1 MGHGRRNNGKRSLM
15 ITGLLTFLFFFAII
29 GCVLYGRKLIRTE
42 KVDAV
47 FGNPE
52 RAQGGIHWVIV
63 GSSFLLLVWLYYSWD
78 IAKSFF
84 PKSANELC
92 QVGKVNESLLS
103 LKYLFPIDERQ
114 LKSTSVIETESENL
128 NKITI
133 EIEKSGIE
141 NQDKSNLL
149 NFVSQTKNTIPLL
162 TNEQLLNNDTREQ
175 IKLINK
181 KIINLT
187 ENFKRSDYPNE
198 STEQE
203 LERIEAAKE
212 EGSWKASSTSIENTI
227 EIPFIPKTKRGLKFQ
242 AAATELNLISDEF
255 FELKNHNE
263 QYTSALEKL
272 KKEIKDYR
280 SNLSSSKEISSS
292 LAKDILKIARRI
304 EYASIF
310 PPNTL
315 DDMQASIIN
324 FDNLQKKEQG
334 GLRWVDLLLFPSGT
348 IISSGPSCSEQGSGR
363 WLPKPS
369 DTLNKFTL
377 MLNPNVGYKQIP
389 LIWYE
394 MMDVSK
400 IIGFL
405 IPDWFADILPGEYP
419 VHDEQGE
426 VKPNFKSKVLSF
438 VTGDFNLFK
447 IPIPTGHI
455 WDSFLRVFLGLV
467 AGIIVGVPLGLFMGL
482 NRFAKGFFDPLI
494 ELYRPV
500 PPLAWAPLVI
510 SVLGID
516 NLGKVFLLFMVSLS
530 IMIISARAGASG
542 TQLSKI
548 HAAHSLGASK
558 WQILRHVIFPNSLP
572 EILTGIRVATG
583 MCWGTLVAAEFLAG
597 TTGVGFVENVAKKYF
612 QYEVIWITIFIMG
625 MLGLIFDITI
635 RKIIDKTI
643 PWRGKG

>member
-1 MGHGRRNNGKRSLM
+1 M
-15 ITGLLTFLFFFAII
+15 ITGFLTFVFFFAIV
-29 GCVLYGRKLIRTE
+29 GCVLYGRKLIKTE

-52 RAQGGIHWVIV
+52 RAQGGLHWVIV

-78 IAKSFF
+78 MAKSFF

-92 QVGKVNESLLS
+92 QVGKIDESLLS
-103 LKYLFPIDERQ
+103 LKYLFPIEERQ
-114 LKSTSVIETESENL
+114 LKSTSVIETETKNL
-128 NKITI
+128 DEII
-133 EIEKSGIE
+133 LLIEKSNDVKNE
-141 NQDKSNLL
+141 NKIKLL
-149 NFVSQTKNTIPLL
+149 NFAAQTKNTIPLL
-162 TNEQLLNNDTREQ
+162 TNENLLENETKEQ
-175 IKLINK
+175 INSITK
-181 KIINLT
+181 KINNLAN
-187 ENFKRSDYPNE
+187 NFVKKDYPYEEPEDETN
-198 STEQE
+198 
-203 LERIEAAKE
+203 RIELAKQ
-212 EGSWKASSTSIENTI
+212 EGNWGASSTSLDNAV
-227 EIPFIPKTKRGLKFQ
+227 EIPSIPKTKKGLKFQ
-242 AAATELNLISDEF
+242 AAAEELNIISDEF
-255 FELKNHNE
+255 FELRNHNA
-263 QYTSALEKL
+263 QYATALENL
-272 KKEIKDYR
+272 KNEIKGFR
-280 SNLSSSKEISSS
+280 SKFDDSNEITSSF
-292 LAKDILKIARRI
+292 AKDILKIARRI

-310 PPNTL
+310 PPQTL
-315 DDMQASIIN
+315 IEMQASIVN
-324 FDNLQKKEQG
+324 FDNVQKKEQG
-334 GLRWVDLLLFPSGT
+334 GLKWVDFFLFPSGT
-348 IISSGPSCSEQGSGR
+348 ILSSGPSCTEQGSGR

-369 DTLNKFTL
+369 DTLNKFAL
-377 MLNPNVGYKQIP
+377 MLNPNVGFKQIP

-394 MMDVSK
+394 MMDVGK
-400 IIGFL
+400 VIGFVL
-405 IPDWFADILPGEYP
+405 PDWIADILPGEYP
-419 VHDEQGE
+419 VHNEKGE
-426 VKPNFKSKVLSF
+426 IKPNFKSKVLNV
-438 VTGDFNLFK
+438 VTGNFELFK
-447 IPIPTGHI
+447 VPIPTGHI

-467 AGIIVGVPLGLFMGL
+467 TGIIVGVPLGLYMGL

-516 NLGKVFLLFMVSLS
+516 NFGKVFLLFMVSLS

-558 WQILRHVIFPNSLP
+558 WQILRYVIFPNSLP

-625 MLGLIFDITI
+625 MLGLLFDITI

>member
-1 MGHGRRNNGKRSLM
+1 M
-15 ITGLLTFLFFFAII
+15 ITGVLTFVFFFAIV
-29 GCVLYGRKLIRTE
+29 GCILYGRKLIRTE

-52 RAQGGIHWVIV
+52 RAKGGVHWVIV
-63 GSSFLLLVWLYYSWD
+63 GSSFLLLIWLYYSWD

-92 QVGKVNESLLS
+92 QVGKVNESLLG
-103 LKYLFPIDERQ
+103 LKYLFPIEQRQ
-114 LKSTSVIETESENL
+114 FKSTAIIQKETENL
-128 NKITI
+128 N
-133 EIEKSGIE
+133 EILLEINQSDLK
-141 NQDKSNLL
+141 NQDKNTLIS
-149 NFVSQTKNTIPLL
+149 FVDKTKKTIPLL
-162 TNEQLLNNDTREQ
+162 TDENLLENETKE
-175 IKLINK
+175 KLDIITD
-181 KIINLT
+181 KIFTLS
-187 ENFKRSDYPNE
+187 ENFSRSDYPNE
-198 STEQE
+198 STEEEEKRIQE
-203 LERIEAAKE
+203 ANQ
-212 EGSWKASSTSIENTI
+212 EGTWSASSTSIENTI
-227 EIPFIPKTKRGLKFQ
+227 EIPSIPKTKRGLKFQ
-242 AAATELNLISDEF
+242 AAAEELNLISDEF
-255 FELKNHNE
+255 FELRNHNT
-263 QYTSALEKL
+263 QYRNAYDNLS
-272 KKEIKDYR
+272 KEIKDFR
-280 SNLSSSKEISSS
+280 SNLSSSDEIVSSF
-292 LAKDILKIARRI
+292 AKDILKIARRI

-310 PPNTL
+310 PPNAL
-315 DDMQASIIN
+315 VNMQASIEK
-324 FDNLQKKEQG
+324 FDEVQNKEQG
-334 GLRWVDLLLFPSGT
+334 GLRWVDILLFPSGT

-369 DTLNKFTL
+369 DTLNKFVL
-377 MLNPNVGYKQIP
+377 MMNPNVGFKQIP

-400 IIGFL
+400 IIGFIL
-405 IPDWFADILPGEYP
+405 PDWIADILPGEYP
-419 VHDEQGE
+419 VHNEKGE
-426 VKPNFKSKVLSF
+426 VNSNFKSKVLSF
-438 VTGDFNLFK
+438 VTGDFDLFK

-467 AGIIVGVPLGLFMGL
+467 AGIIIGVPLGLFMGL

-500 PPLAWAPLVI
+500 PPLAWAPLII

-516 NLGKVFLLFMVSLS
+516 NFGKVFLLFMVSLS

-625 MLGLIFDITI
+625 MLGLLFDITI

>member
-1 MGHGRRNNGKRSLM
+1 M
-15 ITGLLTFLFFFAII
+15 ITGFLTFIFFFAIV
-29 GCVLYGRKLIRTE
+29 GCILYGRKLIKRE
-42 KVDAV
+42 RVDAV

-52 RAQGGIHWVIV
+52 RAKGGIHWVIV
-63 GSSFLLLVWLYYSWD
+63 GSSFLLLIWLYYSWD

-84 PKSANELC
+84 PRSANELC
-92 QVGKVNESLLS
+92 QVGKVNESLMS

-114 LKSTSVIETESENL
+114 LKSTSVIETETENL
-128 NKITI
+128 NKII
-133 EIEKSGIE
+133 FEIKNSEEVSEQNKG
-141 NQDKSNLL
+141 KLL
-149 NFVSQTKNTIPLL
+149 NFITETKNTIPLL
-162 TNEQLLNNDTREQ
+162 TNEKLLSFETKENIR
-175 IKLINK
+175 I
-181 KIINLT
+181 LT
-187 ENFKRSDYPNE
+187 ERINTLSKDFVRDDYSNE
-198 STEQE
+198 SDE
-203 LERIEAAKE
+203 ERIKRIQAAGQ
-212 EGSWKASSTSIENTI
+212 EGTWSASSTSIENTV
-227 EIPFIPKTKRGLKFQ
+227 EIPSIPKTERGLKFQ
-242 AAATELNLISDEF
+242 TAAIELNSISDEF
-255 FELKNHNE
+255 FELRNHNDR
-263 QYTSALEKL
+263 YTSTLENL
-272 KKEIKDYR
+272 KKEIKEYR
-280 SNLSSSKEISSS
+280 SNFDNSDEISSS

-315 DDMQASIIN
+315 KGMELSIVS
-324 FDNLQKKEQG
+324 FDNIQKKEQG
-334 GLRWVDLLLFPSGT
+334 GLRWVDILLFPSGT

-369 DTLNKFTL
+369 DTINKFTL
-377 MLNPNVGYKQIP
+377 MLNPKVGFKQIP

-400 IIGFL
+400 IVGFIL
-405 IPDWFADILPGEYP
+405 PDWIADVLPGKYP
-419 VHDEQGE
+419 VHNEQGE
-426 VKPNFKSKVLSF
+426 IKSNFKSKALSL
-438 VTGDFNLFK
+438 VTGEFELFK

-455 WDSFLRVFLGLV
+455 WDSFLRVFLGLI
-467 AGIIVGVPLGLFMGL
+467 AGIIIGVPLGLFMGL

-558 WQILRHVIFPNSLP
+558 WQILRYVIFPNSLP

-625 MLGLIFDITI
+625 MLGLLFDITI

>member
-1 MGHGRRNNGKRSLM
+1 M
-15 ITGLLTFLFFFAII
+15 ITGFLTFLFFFAIV

-52 RAQGGIHWVIV
+52 RAKGGIHWVIV

-133 EIEKSGIE
+133 EIETSGIKI
-141 NQDKSNLL
+141 QDKSKLL
-149 NFVSQTKNTIPLL
+149 NFISQTKNTIPLL
-162 TNEQLLNNDTREQ
+162 TNEQLLSNDTRKQ
-175 IKLINK
+175 IQLINE

-198 STEQE
+198 SAEQE

-263 QYTSALEKL
+263 QYASVLEKL

-280 SNLSSSKEISSS
+280 DSLSASEEISSS

-315 DDMQASIIN
+315 NDIQASIIN
-324 FDNLQKKEQG
+324 FDNVQKKEQG
-334 GLRWVDLLLFPSGT
+334 SLRWVDLLLFPSGT

-419 VHDEQGE
+419 VHNEQGE

-467 AGIIVGVPLGLFMGL
+467 AGIIIGVPLGLFMGL

>member
-1 MGHGRRNNGKRSLM
+1 M
-15 ITGLLTFLFFFAII
+15 ITGFLTFVLFFAIV
-29 GCVLYGRKLIRTE
+29 GCVLYGRKLVRKE
-42 KVDAV
+42 KIDAV

-52 RAQGGIHWVIV
+52 RSQGGFHWVIV

-103 LKYLFPIDERQ
+103 LKYLFPIEERQ
-114 LKSTSVIETESENL
+114 LKSTSVIEIETKNL
-128 NKITI
+128 DEII
-133 EIEKSGIE
+133 LLIEKS
-141 NQDKSNLL
+141 NNVDNSNKNKLL
-149 NFVSQTKNTIPLL
+149 NFVVQTKKTIPLL
-162 TNEQLLNNDTREQ
+162 TDESFLENDTKEQ
-175 IKLINK
+175 INSITK
-181 KIINLT
+181 KINNLT
-187 ENFKRSDYPNE
+187 IDFIKKDYPYE
-198 STEQE
+198 KPEDE
-203 LERIEAAKE
+203 AKRIELAKQ
-212 EGSWKASSTSIENTI
+212 EGNWGASSTAINNII
-227 EIPFIPKTKRGLKFQ
+227 EIPSVPKTKKGLKFQ
-242 AAATELNLISDEF
+242 AAAEQLNLISDEF
-255 FELKNHNE
+255 FEIRNHNV

-272 KKEIKDYR
+272 KNEIKEFR
-280 SNLSSSKEISSS
+280 SGFDDPDEITPSF
-292 LAKDILKIARRI
+292 AKDILKIARRI

-310 PPNTL
+310 PPQTL
-315 DDMQASIIN
+315 TEMQASIVN
-324 FDNLQKKEQG
+324 FDSLQKKEQG
-334 GLRWVDLLLFPSGT
+334 GLKWIDFFLFPSGT
-348 IISSGPSCSEQGSGR
+348 ILSSGPSCTEQGSGR

-369 DTLNKFTL
+369 DTLDKFAL
-377 MLNPNVGYKQIP
+377 MLNPNVGFMQVP

-394 MMDVSK
+394 MMDISK

-405 IPDWFADILPGEYP
+405 LPDWIADILPGEYP
-419 VHDEQGE
+419 VHNQKGE
-426 VKPNFKSKVLSF
+426 IKSNFKSKVLNV
-438 VTGDFNLFK
+438 VTGNFELFK

-467 AGIIVGVPLGLFMGL
+467 AGIVVGVPLGLYMGL
-482 NRFAKGFFDPLI
+482 SRFAKGFFDPLI

>member
-1 MGHGRRNNGKRSLM
+1 M
-15 ITGLLTFLFFFAII
+15 ITAFLTFVFFFAIV
-29 GCVLYGRKLIRTE
+29 GCVLYGRKLIKTE

-103 LKYLFPIDERQ
+103 LKYLFPIEERQ
-114 LKSTSVIETESENL
+114 LKSTSVIETETENL
-128 NKITI
+128 NKIII
-133 EIEKSGIE
+133 EIEKSE
-141 NQDKSNLL
+141 EVKSQDKSKLL
-149 NFVSQTKNTIPLL
+149 NFVLQTKNTIPLL
-162 TNEQLLNNDTREQ
+162 TNEKLLNNETKEQ
-175 IKLINK
+175 IKIINN

-187 ENFKRSDYPNE
+187 ENFRKKDYPNE
-198 STEQE
+198 SAEQE
-203 LERIEAAKE
+203 IERIEAAKE

-227 EIPFIPKTKRGLKFQ
+227 EIPSIPKTKRGLKFQ
-242 AAATELNLISDEF
+242 AAAEELNLISDEF
-255 FELKNHNE
+255 FELRNHNS

-272 KKEIKDYR
+272 KKEIKDFR
-280 SNLSSSKEISSS
+280 TNLGSSEEISSS
-292 LAKDILKIARRI
+292 FAKDILKIARRI

-315 DDMQASIIN
+315 KDMQLSIIN
-324 FDNLQKKEQG
+324 FDKAQKKEQG
-334 GLRWVDLLLFPSGT
+334 TLRWVDILLFPSGT

-369 DTLNKFTL
+369 DTINKFTL

-405 IPDWFADILPGEYP
+405 IPDWFADVLPGEYP
-419 VHDEQGE
+419 VHNEKGE

-625 MLGLIFDITI
+625 MLGLLFDITI